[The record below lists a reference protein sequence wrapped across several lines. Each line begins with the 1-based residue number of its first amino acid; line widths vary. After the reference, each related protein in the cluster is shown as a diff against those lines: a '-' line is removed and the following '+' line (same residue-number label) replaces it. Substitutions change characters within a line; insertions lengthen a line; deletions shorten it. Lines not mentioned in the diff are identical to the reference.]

1 MGFGHSFDIVLAWW
15 TLCYYDTPDESMSPD
30 QKKNRQLAGIR
41 KVLSAKGILILC
53 EPVVKSN
60 PEMSGRISGETM
72 DQVEEELLC
81 LFQRNFYE
89 TIYESPIFLSK
100 LGSTLKVWILR
111 ASTI

>member
-1 MGFGHSFDIVLAWW
+1 
-15 TLCYYDTPDESMSPD
+15 MSPD